1 MSRKKFAVHTQS
13 KLVQI
18 LISFLTQKKIHKL
31 GISIISQ
38 KKLTYSIAKLYNSL
52 KKNLIPAVK
61 SFKCYLYADRV
72 LTT

>member
-1 MSRKKFAVHTQS
+1 MSPIESCKINAKLSICLEKNSLCTQNQ

-38 KKLTYSIAKLYNSL
+38 KKLTYSIAKLYNS
-52 KKNLIPAVK
+52 
-61 SFKCYLYADRV
+61 F
-72 LTT
+72 